1 MFKVDYGNLSLV
13 EEEVLENGDRVPV
26 LQRVTYQKRFDFQ
39 EGHSINANK
48 VGGKDE
54 EEVNEKE
61 LQEVLSQCPKCNL
74 EYNDD
79 CEICNGHFPE
89 KDEE

>member
-1 MFKVDYGNLSLV
+1 MSSNQLKIHYPWEDIQLEMFSED
-13 EEEVLENGDRVPV
+13 PI
-26 LQRVTYQKRFDFQ
+26 Q
-39 EGHSINANK
+39 
-48 VGGKDE
+48 
-54 EEVNEKE
+54 KE